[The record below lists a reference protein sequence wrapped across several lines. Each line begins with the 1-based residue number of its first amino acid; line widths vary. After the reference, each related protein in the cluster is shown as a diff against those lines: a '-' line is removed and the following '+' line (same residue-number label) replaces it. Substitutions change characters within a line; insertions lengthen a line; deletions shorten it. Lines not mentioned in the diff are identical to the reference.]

1 MSEEIKDDNLAI
13 INHQDHSVDGP
24 FSQLNNYEENESA
37 YGSDEIN
44 DYSNLSLTTTTTND
58 SSGSNLCMQRKFNPL
73 EDPIIQ
79 EMFKQRTVE
88 MDKVEEER
96 RIRMYTMMRYSKKY
110 KHLQTERANIKWD
123 KSFRDLD
130 SQLSLSDIEDDIS
143 ETPKKSSS
151 PNWLSGVSHRSLSA
165 KQPSTNFGIDL
176 HDLDLVDMELNNN
189 NCSENSN
196 EELTKPVSNS
206 NDNLNDDNEETF
218 PNHIIKVYSNSQES
232 NLYEIAKSNSKTSNS
247 SSENDFSIEDNTLKH
262 PYKLTRTISDAKR
275 RSFFEDENG
284 RSQLN
289 DSLSNSDFNN
299 HLINNYISN
308 SDDNSTYIN
317 TINNS
322 LSNNDIHSSTT
333 TTATDNSQDK
343 NKKKIGGKKVKLF
356 KLGGHKTKNC
366 IEISDTNTH
375 NRVSFHSDENVDS
388 DDNLTMINP
397 SSNEEIPPLVSAMK
411 NPEKKKKYYGLVKFF
426 TGKKNSKNGNAVK
439 TIPLE
444 NNYVE
449 PNNNNIYLEPN
460 NKNNYLEPNNKNNY
474 LEPNNKNNYLEPN
487 NNNINN
493 TVNKNNVKSF
503 KKTKSIRFSDS
514 VNIIP

>member
-13 INHQDHSVDGP
+13 INHQDLSVDGIS
-24 FSQLNNYEENESA
+24 FSQMKNYEENEST
-37 YGSDEIN
+37 YGSGEIN

-143 ETPKKSSS
+143 EAPQKSSS
-151 PNWLSGVSHRSLSA
+151 PNWLSNVSHRSLSA

-196 EELTKPVSNS
+196 EELSKPVSNS
-206 NDNLNDDNEETF
+206 NDNLNDDNEESS
-218 PNHIIKVYSNSQES
+218 PKHIIKVYSNSQES

-262 PYKLTRTISDAKR
+262 PYKLTRSISNAKR

-284 RSQLN
+284 QSQLN
-289 DSLSNSDFNN
+289 DSLTNSNFNN
-299 HLINNYISN
+299 QLINNYMSN
-308 SDDNSTYIN
+308 SDSNSTYTN

-343 NKKKIGGKKVKLF
+343 NKKKLGGKKVKLF

-366 IEISDTNTH
+366 IEINDTSTH
-375 NRVSFHSDENVDS
+375 NRVDFHSGENIGS

-397 SSNEEIPPLVSAMK
+397 SSTEDIPPLVSAMK
-411 NPEKKKKYYGLVKFF
+411 NPDKKKKYYGIVKFF
-426 TGKKNSKNGNAVK
+426 TGKKNSKTDNVVK

-449 PNNNNIYLEPN
+449 ANNNNIYIEPN
-460 NKNNYLEPNNKNNY
+460 TNNYIEPNSNNFNNTAIKNNSN
-474 LEPNNKNNYLEPN
+474 
-487 NNNINN
+487 
-493 TVNKNNVKSF
+493 SF